1 MRVWLVI
8 AAVLVVLAAGAAVLI
23 SRDEPEATFC
33 TAEGLIGPAG
43 ETFGRSSSHD
53 CQFVDDRGDLGM
65 TLSNGEP
72 LCYDQG
78 TQIVPCDRPGARR
91 PG

>member
-1 MRVWLVI
+1 VRVWLVI
-8 AAVLVVLAAGAAVLI
+8 AAVVVVLAAGAAMLI
-23 SRDEPEATFC
+23 ARDEPEATFC
-33 TAEGLIGPAG
+33 TAEGLIGPGG
-43 ETFGRSSSHD
+43 ETFGRSSSRD
-53 CQFVDDRGDLGM
+53 CQFVDDRGDLVM

-78 TQIVPCDRPGARR
+78 TQTVPCDRPGASS

>member
-8 AAVLVVLAAGAAVLI
+8 AAVVVVLAASAAVLM

-33 TAEGLIGPAG
+33 TMEGMIGPEG
-43 ETFGRSSSHD
+43 EIFGRSTSHD
-53 CQFVDDRGDLGM
+53 CQFVDDRGDLVT
-65 TLSNGEP
+65 TLPNGEA

-78 TQIVPCDRPGARR
+78 TQIVPCDQPGARH